1 MLGIISAKEAVFDEI
16 AHGPAMGALS
26 DFELGIEI
34 FEFEL
39 GRANSAAH
47 DKLSQHIAKIS
58 PELFECVQSRKI
70 ASATK
75 PNRLQI
81 RQNRGWVEAGYD
93 V

>member
-26 DFELGIEI
+26 EFELGIEI

-47 DKLSQHIAKIS
+47 DMLSRHIANIS
-58 PELFECVQSRKI
+58 PEFLEGVS
-70 ASATK
+70 
-75 PNRLQI
+75 L
-81 RQNRGWVEAGYD
+81 
-93 V
+93 